1 MPDTRHV
8 TLVLCTVES
17 GVLGALPP
25 FDVPMPWWSEAAEV
39 VAAARAAYGVE
50 VVVLRVLSLPGG
62 SVPGGG
68 PVSYLAQV
76 ERAPAVALAPWPGD
90 PLGDEPLRASY
101 ARPGGPQADVAWA
114 REVLAARGIAVTAP
128 AEQVRT
134 WNLSSIWRLPTAA
147 GPAWLKVVPPFFAHE
162 GALLARLDPSVVP
175 ELLGRSGGRML
186 LADIAG
192 TDRYEATGAELETMV
207 DLLVGVQ
214 RTWSGRAD
222 ELLGIGVPDWR
233 VDAFV
238 PRAQALLARA
248 MSGAAGPLTA
258 DELRV
263 LDALVGS
270 LPQRYAALADCGVPD
285 GLFHG
290 DFHPGNVRGTVPD
303 LRVLDWGDAGVGH
316 PLLDQAAFCE
326 RLTDAD
332 RARVL
337 RRWERLWAA
346 AVPGCEPAR
355 AARLLR
361 PLSALRGAVVYQQF
375 LDSIEPDERPY
386 HATDPYTW
394 LQRAAALAAV
404 PDQPD
409 QPD

>member
-1 MPDTRHV
+1 MPGNRRV
-8 TLVLCTVES
+8 TLVVCTLES

-25 FDVPMPWWSEAAEV
+25 FDVPLPWWSDAAGV

-68 PVSYLAQV
+68 PVTYLAQV
-76 ERAPAVALAPWPGD
+76 ERAPDLQLAPWPGH
-90 PLGDEPLRASY
+90 PLADEPLRASY
-101 ARPGGPQADVAWA
+101 ARPGGPQADVDWA
-114 REVLAARGIAVTAP
+114 RAVLARRGVAVTGP
-128 AEQVRT
+128 AEQVKT
-134 WNLSSIWRLPTAA
+134 WNLSSIWRLPTSA

-162 GALLARLDPSVVP
+162 GALLERLDPSVVP

-186 LADIAG
+186 LADIPG
-192 TDRYEATGAELETMV
+192 TDRYEAGGAELESMV
-207 DLLVGVQ
+207 DLLVGLQ

-248 MSGAAGPLTA
+248 RSGAAGPFTA
-258 DELRV
+258 DKMRR

-270 LPQRYAALADCGVPD
+270 LPQRYAALADCGIPD

-290 DFHPGNVRGTVPD
+290 DFHPGNVRGTLPD

-326 RLTDAD
+326 RLADPD

-346 AVPGCEPAR
+346 AVPGCEPVR

-375 LDSIEPDERPY
+375 LDSIEPDEQPY

-394 LQRAAALAAV
+394 LQRAAVLAAAPGR
-404 PDQPD
+404 PD
-409 QPD
+409 